1 MGHGRAR
8 ARAGAA
14 ATLAAVLLLAGCGT
28 TDAGPQ
34 AKASAVLATPKPPPT
49 ADTRACVGA
58 EAVIKHVTVDTARWS
73 PTQRPFDKVIAGRL
87 ATQAQYLAAQG
98 PQAHDPRVR
107 SAVGA
112 TASAFTGVA
121 ASMKARNR
129 AGLTRAIARSRVAYK
144 HLKQVCSLGQ

>member
-8 ARAGAA
+8 ARA
-14 ATLAAVLLLAGCGT
+14 ATALTAVLLVAGCGT
-28 TDAGPQ
+28 TDAGPKP
-34 AKASAVLATPKPPPT
+34 KASAVLATPTPPRT
-49 ADTRACVGA
+49 VDTRACVGA

-73 PTQRPFDKVIAGRL
+73 PTHSPFDKVIAGRL

-98 PQAHDPRVR
+98 PQAKDPRVR

-121 ASMKARNR
+121 SSMKARDK

-144 HLKQVCSLGQ
+144 QLKQACSLGQ